1 MNGLGS
7 LYNVTLQNA
16 FETFTVYYQIH
27 LLALQLDLT
36 MLMQKKKKKKVEKK
50 DKVSLAILHCIL
62 RFVTYVTKP
71 NCFGS
76 SFFLGVCLIE
86 YGM

>member
-1 MNGLGS
+1 
-7 LYNVTLQNA
+7 
-16 FETFTVYYQIH
+16 
-27 LLALQLDLT
+27 
-36 MLMQKKKKKKVEKK
+36 MLMQKQKKKKVEKK

-86 YGM
+86 YGMWAVIKDFKYEGKLPKSGDP

>member
-1 MNGLGS
+1 
-7 LYNVTLQNA
+7 
-16 FETFTVYYQIH
+16 
-27 LLALQLDLT
+27 

-50 DKVSLAILHCIL
+50 DKVSFAILHCIL

-86 YGM
+86 YGLWGGIKDFKYEGKLPKSGDP